1 MDGIARS
8 CVFRNGECC
17 SSFIRAVYDDIA
29 FICTDLELT
38 PFKQQIVAVA
48 ENVYLIADSTK
59 IGDTS
64 FANLGRISLVDALIC
79 DSNLSEDVKSK
90 LKDMNVK
97 II

>member
-1 MDGIARS
+1 M
-8 CVFRNGECC
+8 
-17 SSFIRAVYDDIA
+17 IRA
-29 FICTDLELT
+29 
-38 PFKQQIVAVA
+38 A

-79 DSNLSEDVKSK
+79 DSNLPEDVKSK

-97 II
+97 IISLAIYFSWPVFQPFFWQVLPARFHRRPLT

>member
-1 MDGIARS
+1 M
-8 CVFRNGECC
+8 
-17 SSFIRAVYDDIA
+17 IRA
-29 FICTDLELT
+29 
-38 PFKQQIVAVA
+38 A

>member
-1 MDGIARS
+1 M
-8 CVFRNGECC
+8 
-17 SSFIRAVYDDIA
+17 IRA
-29 FICTDLELT
+29 
-38 PFKQQIVAVA
+38 A

-79 DSNLSEDVKSK
+79 DSNLHEDIKAK